1 MKKINKAYIILALA
15 MAGFSSCS
23 DYLDKTPSKSSNTPV
38 TTVANLL
45 AVYDAIGNR
54 YTYNYY
60 ASYSTDDA
68 DIPREMYK
76 SAPNQFDINSIV
88 ANYVHHR
95 DAIISNSSDM
105 LWSSEYSR
113 IYKANLMISSASEVS
128 GSQEDINEALS
139 CAYFMRAYSF
149 FELATFY
156 CQPWSEANKGELG
169 IPLRMG
175 LTFDE
180 NVSRGTLEQTY
191 NQIFADLKAS
201 EEHTVQESVPSIP
214 WRVSKCAIN
223 SLYARIYLAR
233 GEFDKALEYANKAL
247 TNAPALY
254 DFNKFSYK
262 TPATKYA
269 ATDFW
274 PAMELKLCETDA
286 WNENKILYNYTEW
299 IYPDFANIRTQMT
312 YPSQELMNLYDKTND
327 LRFRYYYVEHGT
339 RRMSNI
345 KYDAYRYNP
354 WYDGRYLNSGL
365 TTGEILL
372 IKAEC
377 QVRLGQWQEGLATL
391 TPLRQARYETGTA
404 TALTASN
411 QAEALQVVLKERRR
425 ELPFYFRFGDI
436 KRFAVTSDNSDDVT
450 VTREFFDMTTTKVNT
465 DSPKTYVIPGNS
477 KCWAMPIFQ
486 TEINSSHGAIEQNP
500 E

>member
-169 IPLRMG
+169 L
-175 LTFDE
+175 DK
-180 NVSRGTLEQTY
+180 NY
-191 NQIFADLKAS
+191 N
-201 EEHTVQESVPSIP
+201 
-214 WRVSKCAIN
+214 R
-223 SLYARIYLAR
+223 
-233 GEFDKALEYANKAL
+233 
-247 TNAPALY
+247 
-254 DFNKFSYK
+254 
-262 TPATKYA
+262 
-269 ATDFW
+269 
-274 PAMELKLCETDA
+274 
-286 WNENKILYNYTEW
+286 
-299 IYPDFANIRTQMT
+299 
-312 YPSQELMNLYDKTND
+312 
-327 LRFRYYYVEHGT
+327 
-339 RRMSNI
+339 
-345 KYDAYRYNP
+345 
-354 WYDGRYLNSGL
+354 
-365 TTGEILL
+365 
-372 IKAEC
+372 
-377 QVRLGQWQEGLATL
+377 
-391 TPLRQARYETGTA
+391 
-404 TALTASN
+404 
-411 QAEALQVVLKERRR
+411 
-425 ELPFYFRFGDI
+425 
-436 KRFAVTSDNSDDVT
+436 
-450 VTREFFDMTTTKVNT
+450 
-465 DSPKTYVIPGNS
+465 
-477 KCWAMPIFQ
+477 
-486 TEINSSHGAIEQNP
+486 
-500 E
+500 

>member
-1 MKKINKAYIILALA
+1 MKKINKTYIFLAAA
-15 MAGFSSCS
+15 MLGLSSCS
-23 DYLDKTPSKSSNTPV
+23 DFLDKTPSKSSNTPV
-38 TTVANLL
+38 STVANLL
-45 AVYDAIGNR
+45 AVYDNVNNR
-54 YTYNYY
+54 YCANYF

-76 SAPNQFDINSIV
+76 SAPNQFDINYIV
-88 ANYVHHR
+88 SNYVHFR
-95 DAIISNSSDM
+95 DGIINNSSDG
-105 LWSSEYSR
+105 LWNAEYNR
-113 IYKANLMISSASEVS
+113 IYKANLMISSASEVE
-128 GSQEDINEALS
+128 GSQAERDEALS

-169 IPLRMG
+169 IPLRLG

-180 NVSRGTLEQTY
+180 GISRGTLEQTY
-191 NQIFADLKAS
+191 DQIFADLQAC
-201 EEHTVQESVPSIP
+201 EEHAVHDAVPSIP

-223 SLYARIYLAR
+223 SFYARIYLAR

-247 TNAPALY
+247 SNAPALY

-262 TPATKYA
+262 TPPTKYA

-274 PAMELKLCETDA
+274 PALELKLCETDA
-286 WNENKILYNYTEW
+286 WNENKILYNYSEW
-299 IYPDFANIRTQMT
+299 IYPDFASIRTQMT
-312 YPSQELMNLYDKTND
+312 YPSQQLMDLYDHTND
-327 LRFRYYYVEHGT
+327 LRFRYYFVEHGT

-345 KYDAYRYNP
+345 RYDSYRYNP

-365 TTGEILL
+365 TTAEVLL

-377 QVRLGQWQEGLATL
+377 QVRLGQWQEALTTL
-391 TPLRQARYETGTA
+391 TPLREARYEKGTA

-411 QAEALQVVLKERRR
+411 QAEALQVVLQERRR

-436 KRFAVTSDNSDDVT
+436 KRFAVTPDTSDDVT
-450 VTREFFDMTTTKVNT
+450 VTREFYDMTTTKVDT
-465 DSPKTYVIPGNS
+465 DSPKTYTIPGNS
-477 KCWAMPIFQ
+477 KCWAMPIYQ
-486 TEINSSHGAIEQNP
+486 TEINSSQGAIEQNP